1 MLVTGGATMQDLS
14 GPVGIVSAI
23 TEVGNDAP
31 SAGVAWFRIFY
42 FAALVAVNLAVMNL
56 LPIPA
61 LDGGRDLLLAG
72 GRGVPCGC
80 SSGRSQSGIR
90 RQ

>member
-1 MLVTGGATMQDLS
+1 M
-14 GPVGIVSAI
+14 GIVSAI

-61 LDGGRDLLLAG
+61 LDGGRIFSAAG
-72 GRGVPCGC
+72 GRGGLLLFKRKSPGAV
-80 SSGRSQSGIR
+80 SS